1 VRSGPLVVAL
11 LVALPLGAQEEKAAP
26 KKKAARTPPPAHHQ
40 ASKEEIRRFSELQKE
55 KQKGPKS
62 AK

>member
-1 VRSGPLVVAL
+1 MRTAPLVVAL

-26 KKKAARTPPPAHHQ
+26 KRKAARTPPPAHHQ
-40 ASKEEIRRFSELQKE
+40 ASKEEIRRFNELERQ
-55 KQKGPKS
+55 KQKG

>member
-1 VRSGPLVVAL
+1 VRTGPLVVAL
-11 LVALPLGAQEEKAAP
+11 LVALPLGAQEKAAP

-40 ASKEEIRRFSELQKE
+40 ASKEEIRRFSELEKE

>member
-1 VRSGPLVVAL
+1 VAL

-40 ASKEEIRRFSELQKE
+40 ASKEEIRRFGELEKE

-62 AK
+62 VR

>member
-1 VRSGPLVVAL
+1 MRTGPLVVAL
-11 LVALPLGAQEEKAAP
+11 LVALPLGAQEKAAP

-40 ASKEEIRRFSELQKE
+40 ASKDEIRRFNELGKK
-55 KQKGPKS
+55 KQKG